1 MLTATIS
8 AASKDAEKLGIR
20 VGMSGA
26 EAIELLR

>member
-8 AASKDAEKLGIR
+8 AASKDAEKLGIK